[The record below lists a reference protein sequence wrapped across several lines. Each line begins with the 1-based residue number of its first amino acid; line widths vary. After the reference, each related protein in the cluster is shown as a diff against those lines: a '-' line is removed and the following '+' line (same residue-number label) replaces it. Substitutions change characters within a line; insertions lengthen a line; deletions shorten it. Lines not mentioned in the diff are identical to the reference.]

1 MLQRL
6 GPTKKRKRIC
16 RECVIVLANGLS
28 LCAEQKVDFVQEMD
42 DKEPIT
48 HKGVSSTQQISS
60 LVLLC
65 ATKTRSHKKKEKD
78 MQGVCWLF
86 WPRDCLRV
94 LNREWTLYKR
104 WAPKSWLTHESVLPN
119 KSQKGK
125 GYAGNVL
132 ILSYRTVFM
141 HWWESWLC
149 TRDGCLRAE
158 PLKRSQFHP
167 ANFFLSLNLWCKDLV
182 PQKRK
187 KISSECVDC
196 FGQWTVFT
204 CSEQIVDFVQE
215 MGG

>member
-1 MLQRL
+1 
-6 GPTKKRKRIC
+6 
-16 RECVIVLANGLS
+16 
-28 LCAEQKVDFVQEMD
+28 MD
-42 DKEPIT
+42 DKELIT

-65 ATKTRSHKKKEKD
+65 ATKTRSHKKRKRICRECVDCFGQGTVLECWTESGLCTRDGHLRADSHMSQFYPTNLFLSLYLWCKD
-78 MQGVCWLF
+78 L
-86 WPRDCLRV
+86 V
-94 LNREWTLYKR
+94 LQK
-104 WAPKSWLTHESVLPN
+104 
-119 KSQKGK
+119 KGK

-167 ANFFLSLNLWCKDLV
+167 ANFFFSLNLWCKDLV

-204 CSEQIVDFVQE
+204 RSEKRVDFVQE